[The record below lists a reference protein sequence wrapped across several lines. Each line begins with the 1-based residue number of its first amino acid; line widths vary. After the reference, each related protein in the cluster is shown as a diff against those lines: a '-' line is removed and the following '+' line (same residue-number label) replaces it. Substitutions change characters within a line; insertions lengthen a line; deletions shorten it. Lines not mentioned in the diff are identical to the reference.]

1 MDVIENPGRPEGQKA
16 SGRGNAGLPEEAFA
30 IAIGDHSGSRIEA
43 PRPLYQKVKNFI
55 EDKIASGHWPPDSR
69 IPSENELVRTLG
81 VSRMTAN
88 RALRELAAEG
98 QLVRLQGVGTFVAPR
113 KPQSALLEIR
123 SIADEIRQRG
133 GVHSC
138 EILLLK
144 AEKAPA
150 DIALKMGV
158 AAGSPVYHSIMVHR
172 DRGVPIQL
180 ADRYVNPAVAP
191 GYLEQDFAALTPSEY
206 LCRVAP
212 VAEVEHVIEAI
223 LPDRR
228 MRKVLKIKAGDPCLV
243 LYRTTW
249 SRGVVATV
257 NRLVYPGS
265 RHRIGGRF
273 RPSSS
278 AHPVIV

>member
-1 MDVIENPGRPEGQKA
+1 MQYPQNADGIF
-16 SGRGNAGLPEEAFA
+16 SGDRCPFRAGSPQ
-30 IAIGDHSGSRIEA
+30 
-43 PRPLYQKVKNFI
+43 PLYQKVKNFV
-55 EDKIASGHWPPDSR
+55 EEKIVSGHWPPDSR
-69 IPSENELVRTLG
+69 IPSENELVQTLG

-88 RALRELAAEG
+88 RALRELTAEG

-133 GVHSC
+133 GEHSC
-138 EILLLK
+138 EILLLE

-150 DIALKMGV
+150 DISLKMGIG
-158 AAGSPVYHSIMVHR
+158 ASGKIFHSIMVHR
-172 DRGVPIQL
+172 DRGVAIQL

-191 GYLEQDFAALTPSEY
+191 DYLRQDFATVTASEY

-212 VAEVEHVIEAI
+212 VSEVEHVIEAI
-223 LPDRR
+223 LPDPR
-228 MRKVLKIKAGDPCLV
+228 MRQVLKIKAGDPCLV

-249 SRGVVATV
+249 SRSVVATV
-257 NRLVYPGS
+257 NRFVYPGN

-273 RPSSS
+273 KPSSS
-278 AHPVIV
+278 AYPAIV